1 MSNNKISYQGQ
12 PGAYSDL
19 ACQEAAANYTPLP
32 CETFKSAFDAVQN
45 GDAARAMIPIDNSLA
60 GRVADIH
67 RLMPDSNLFIVG
79 EHFLPIHHNLLGL
92 PGTDISDITEV
103 YSHVHALP
111 QCEKLIRELGV
122 KPIVY
127 GDTAL
132 SAKMVSEKGERHRA
146 SISSSAAAEIY
157 GLEILRANIED
168 HANNTTRFVILDPK
182 IDVPAYNPDQKYVT
196 TLMFRLRSLPAVLYK
211 CLGGFATNG
220 VNLTKLES
228 YMVEG
233 DFNKVEFYC
242 DVEAHIEDPA
252 MAFALEELA
261 FYTDEIRNFGTYPAS
276 AFRYDG

>member
-1 MSNNKISYQGQ
+1 MSPLISYQGQ

-19 ACQEAAANYTPLP
+19 ACQEAAAGYTPLP
-32 CETFKSAFDAVQN
+32 CDTFKNALDAVQN
-45 GDAARAMIPIDNSLA
+45 GQAQRAMIPIDNSLA

-67 RLMPDSNLFIVG
+67 RLLPDSNLFIVG

-92 PGTDISDITEV
+92 QDAEISDISEV

-111 QCEKLIRELGV
+111 QCEKLIRELNV

-132 SAKMVSEKGERHRA
+132 SAKMVAEKGMKNRA
-146 SISSSAAAEIY
+146 SISSSAAARIY
-157 GLEILRANIED
+157 GLKILRANIED
-168 HANNTTRFVILDPK
+168 HANNTTRFVILDQQAE
-182 IDVPAYNPDQKYVT
+182 VPEFNPEKRFVT
-196 TLMFRLRSLPAVLYK
+196 TLIFRLGSFPAVLYK

-220 VNLTKLES
+220 INLTKLES

-242 DVEAHIEDPA
+242 DVEAHINDPA
-252 MAFALEELA
+252 MKFAMEELS
-261 FYTDEIRNFGTYPAS
+261 FFTDDIRNFGTYPAS
-276 AFRYDG
+276 PFRYAG